1 MVGRAEGEIFGR
13 CADGGGWFAAMLE
26 SRYRRYI
33 RYAFLKEV
41 GWSGRLPL
49 GKSRHRCFSHAW
61 KPLLAHHDAFYNSR
75 VGFLHTAY

>member
-61 KPLLAHHDAFYNSR
+61 KPLLGCRVCSSR
-75 VGFLHTAY
+75 EVGSGP